1 MVYLKIFIKKKLK
14 KFSSKMLIPIFSLQ
28 LNNKVFPR
36 TFSVGKFNGKR
47 SCLVGATAGN
57 KVEI

>member
-1 MVYLKIFIKKKLK
+1 
-14 KFSSKMLIPIFSLQ
+14 MLVPVFSLQ
-28 LNNKVFPR
+28 LNNKVYPR

-57 KVEI
+57 KVEKNIFLI

>member
-1 MVYLKIFIKKKLK
+1 
-14 KFSSKMLIPIFSLQ
+14 MLIPIFSLQ

-57 KVEI
+57 KVEIQNSDLKMNNLR